1 MSIMEAR
8 KAWAALSP
16 TEQTFTRSP
25 VAEGEAPPAEWIRQL
40 QGIARYDVLAN
51 AAIAT
56 LSRVLIGLGLGWI
69 LLLMFAMS
77 GSLPLPGMVFF
88 AVVVAWTVLLCAVA
102 VYRQSWKAA
111 DVPDVLART
120 LLPFLRVLALEL
132 PPDAPVRIKLDLLPS
147 DRLALLIDEVESGSM
162 RTKLRKDRIFRHP
175 WLTLATTMGNGSVL
189 ELRIEDTHRVRK
201 QTRRNARGK
210 RKTKTKLQTRRRIRA
225 RLTVRPDRGLI
236 GTQSVDVQLRETDKR
251 HQLRSEVREQGV
263 GSLFVTEPIVL
274 IRLAGR
280 CFAHTRQ
287 AA

>member
-1 MSIMEAR
+1 VSILEAR

-16 TEQTFTRSP
+16 REQTFARSP

-56 LSRVLIGLGLGWI
+56 LSRVLVGMLLSWF
-69 LLLMFAMS
+69 LLLFAAMN
-77 GSLPLPGMVFF
+77 GFVPLPGMVLIA
-88 AVVVAWTVLLCAVA
+88 AVLAWTALLGAVA
-102 VYRQSWKAA
+102 VYRQSWKSA
-111 DVPDVLART
+111 DVPDVLAHT

-132 PPDAPVRIKLDLLPS
+132 PADAPVHIKLDLLAS

-162 RTKLRKDRIFRHP
+162 RTKLCRDRIFRHP

-189 ELRIEDTHRVRK
+189 DLRVEDTLRVRK
-201 QTRRNARGK
+201 QTRRRGGK
-210 RKTKTKLQTRRRIRA
+210 QKTKTKIKTRRRIRA

-263 GSLFVTEPIVL
+263 ESLFVTEPIVL
-274 IRLAGR
+274 IRLVAR